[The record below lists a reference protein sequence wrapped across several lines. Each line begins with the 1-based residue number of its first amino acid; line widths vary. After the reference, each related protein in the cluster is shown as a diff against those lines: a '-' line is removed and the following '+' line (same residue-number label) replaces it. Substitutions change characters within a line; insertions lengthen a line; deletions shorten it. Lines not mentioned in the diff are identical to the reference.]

1 MAGSPESDMAFEV
14 GKHVSVELKD
24 GATLRGF
31 VHAQD
36 SGAGLVCLE
45 LAPSA
50 EVALISTA
58 NVKAV
63 SAVADLPEKRKW
75 PVNPVVDVAHLQPE
89 QHRIFKKW
97 GAEFEHI
104 GVGVTANA
112 QAVFDALVKT
122 LPCEW
127 DKEDI
132 VVLKSVRLAPPYDVK
147 SISGEGEAGVIQ
159 RVKIIL
165 EHEAK
170 AIKSASD
177 ANGVTK

>member
-75 PVNPVVDVAHLQPE
+75 PVNRAYDLYSCNHADAGLTMRAVAGATIVWFTWRTSQP
-89 QHRIFKKW
+89 
-97 GAEFEHI
+97 
-104 GVGVTANA
+104 
-112 QAVFDALVKT
+112 
-122 LPCEW
+122 
-127 DKEDI
+127 
-132 VVLKSVRLAPPYDVK
+132 
-147 SISGEGEAGVIQ
+147 
-159 RVKIIL
+159 
-165 EHEAK
+165 
-170 AIKSASD
+170 
-177 ANGVTK
+177 

>member
-1 MAGSPESDMAFEV
+1 M
-14 GKHVSVELKD
+14 
-24 GATLRGF
+24 
-31 VHAQD
+31 
-36 SGAGLVCLE
+36 
-45 LAPSA
+45 
-50 EVALISTA
+50 
-58 NVKAV
+58 
-63 SAVADLPEKRKW
+63 
-75 PVNPVVDVAHLQPE
+75 
-89 QHRIFKKW
+89 
-97 GAEFEHI
+97 
-104 GVGVTANA
+104 TANA

-147 SISGEGEAGVIQ
+147 SIRYDDVCMRRDSVAVRVLVTSYGAELTLTVALCRPICSGEGEAGVIQ